1 MAMTESIEDML
12 VRQEGEVLHAYQD
25 SKDLWSIG
33 VGQLIDQRAGGKIS
47 QAASRFM
54 LQEAIQ
60 ESVHFLKSY
69 PWYEELNN
77 PRKTAMISMMYNL
90 GPSRF
95 AGFQNMIQAF
105 KDGDYERASKEMLD
119 SKAAREDAPNR
130 YRELAKIIRD
140 GQ

>member
-25 SKDLWSIG
+25 SKGYWTIG
-33 VGQLIDQRAGGKIS
+33 VGQLIDQKVGGKIS
-47 QAASRFM
+47 KAASRFM

-60 ESVHFLKSY
+60 ESVHFIKSY
-69 PWYEELNN
+69 PWFEELNN

-95 AGFQNMIQAF
+95 AGFQNMIQAL

-130 YRELAKIIRD
+130 YQELAKIIRD

>member
-1 MAMTESIEDML
+1 MIESIEDML

-25 SKDLWSIG
+25 SKGYWTIG
-33 VGQLIDQRAGGKIS
+33 VGQLIDQRVGGKIS
-47 QAASRFM
+47 KAASRFM
-54 LQEAIQ
+54 LN
-60 ESVHFLKSY
+60 ESTAEHVNFLKAYS
-69 PWYEELNN
+69 WYEELNN
-77 PRKTAMISMMYNL
+77 QRKNAMISMMFNL

-105 KDGDYERASKEMLD
+105 KDGDYERASTEMLD

-130 YRELAKIIRD
+130 YKELAKIIRD

>member
-1 MAMTESIEDML
+1 ML
-12 VRQEGEVLHAYQD
+12 H
-25 SKDLWSIG
+25 
-33 VGQLIDQRAGGKIS
+33 
-47 QAASRFM
+47 
-54 LQEAIQ
+54 EAIQ
-60 ESVHFLKSY
+60 DSVHFLKSY

-130 YRELAKIIRD
+130 YKELAKIIRD